1 MCDLEQFSKAKHILK
16 FRRFLME
23 LILMLPKQWLKFS
36 VPTAILKTLGHTKSG
51 RNFQ

>member
-1 MCDLEQFSKAKHILK
+1 MCNLEQFSKTYFKLQ
-16 FRRFLME
+16 RRFLME